1 MVTGLLVVTA
11 VINLITAVINL
22 MTAINNRKKNDD
34 CDEQP

>member
-1 MVTGLLVVTA
+1 MITTLLVVTA

>member
-1 MVTGLLVVTA
+1 MITGLLVVTA